1 MPDTASVAIIGGG
14 IVGASIAHY
23 LAQMGQKDVVLL
35 EKDTIASGATG
46 SSGALVRMHYSN
58 PWDTALALKSLEVFD
73 SWAEI
78 IGGDSGFRKT
88 GFVAVV
94 DRDNAGKLRNNV
106 EMQRRVGVNTRVI
119 SPEDVKEL
127 QPFSNV
133 DDLGA
138 AAYEPDS
145 GYADGYSAATS
156 MARRAREL
164 GVEIRQGVTVRPI
177 RSEGDRITGLRTS
190 DGDIDAPVVVLAA
203 GAWSAV
209 LASSAG
215 IDLPMGAQR
224 LTAGMVERP
233 EEIKESHMVFIDH
246 AVGQY
251 FRPDVGAL
259 TLLGIRPGP
268 SVDSHVDPDS
278 YDGAVALAWQARAL
292 AQLAHRVPAMAEA
305 GWRRSWAQVD
315 GYTSDGHMVLG
326 QTASLDGLYVAAGM
340 SGSGFKTGPAVGMCI
355 AELILEGQ
363 SRAADIEPFR
373 LTRFEE
379 NNPIVSD
386 DDYEIPEFVVPSA
399 SP

>member
-164 GVEIRQGVTVRPI
+164 GVEIRQGVTVRSI

-233 EEIKESHMVFIDH
+233 EEIK
-246 AVGQY
+246 
-251 FRPDVGAL
+251 
-259 TLLGIRPGP
+259 
-268 SVDSHVDPDS
+268 DS
-278 YDGAVALAWQARAL
+278 
-292 AQLAHRVPAMAEA
+292 
-305 GWRRSWAQVD
+305 
-315 GYTSDGHMVLG
+315 
-326 QTASLDGLYVAAGM
+326 
-340 SGSGFKTGPAVGMCI
+340 I
-355 AELILEGQ
+355 I
-363 SRAADIEPFR
+363 
-373 LTRFEE
+373 
-379 NNPIVSD
+379 
-386 DDYEIPEFVVPSA
+386 
-399 SP
+399 